1 MMAVKQEAI
10 QTKTAAKTT
19 SVERHMANLIGRTLR
34 IGVVT
39 SAALIVLGL
48 VLFFATDKGPQT
60 VDEALGKTSE
70 IVQIRPSTIID
81 GLRDTS
87 PESYIQLGILVL
99 ILTPIIR
106 VAMTAWLFARQRDW
120 TFVALATIVLCI
132 LLLGLLGIGA

>member
-1 MMAVKQEAI
+1 MAVKQEAI
-10 QTKTAAKTT
+10 QPTTAAQTA

-39 SAALIVLGL
+39 SAALIILGL
-48 VLFFATDKGPQT
+48 LLFFATGKGPQT
-60 VDEALGKTSE
+60 IDEALGKTGE
-70 IVQIRPSTIID
+70 LAQVRPSMIID

>member
-1 MMAVKQEAI
+1 
-10 QTKTAAKTT
+10 
-19 SVERHMANLIGRTLR
+19 MANLIGRTLR
-34 IGVVT
+34 IGVLT

-60 VDEALGKTSE
+60 VDEALGKTGE
-70 IVQIRPSTIID
+70 IAQVRPSTIID

-120 TFVALATIVLCI
+120 TFVTLAAIVLCI
-132 LLLGLLGIGA
+132 LLLGLFGIGA